1 MSGISPIAIAM
12 FGASIVLQLISLA
25 FMPLSHGYTKLLPT
39 LGVIVCTNLTVYFFA
54 LLVARGVQLSVLIPI
69 SAALVPLGAIA
80 LGVLTNGESA
90 PMLKMAILVFAAFLI
105 GVASSLK

>member
-25 FMPLSHGYTKLLPT
+25 FMPLSHGYTKPLPT